1 MKKAF
6 GALVLTAAAS
16 QAGTASADDQKSVVF
31 EDTYLEN
38 GYTAFGARAANVL
51 GESQAFAGV
60 LGGWHFTDRL
70 VFGLRADA
78 LVSKVDTGVTDSKR
92 LGVTQLGL
100 FGEYEV
106 YTKEIFSFSAGI
118 SGGSGDAGYKIVTEG
133 ASVTVTGPATKETE
147 FRHDAFTFVE
157 PEVTAAAHLSHRV
170 DVALSVGFRVVR
182 GLDLE
187 GVPEDGMNGGTTALM
202 LRGNF

>member
-16 QAGTASADDQKSVVF
+16 QAGTALADDQKSVVF

-78 LVSKVDTGVTDSKR
+78 LVSKVDTEVTDSKR

-106 YTKEIFSFSAGI
+106 YTKEIFSFSAGL
-118 SGGSGDAGYKIVTEG
+118 SAGSGDAGYKVVTEQ
-133 ASVTVTGPATKETE
+133 ANLSAAAPTKETE

-170 DVALSVGFRVVR
+170 DVAVSVGFRVVR

-187 GVPEDGMNGGTTALM
+187 GVPEGSMNGGTAALM